1 MRLCWIFILWINPVQ
16 QDNFWHVLAQVG
28 FEKKKDKQGYVQ
40 DVPVFTQYLKEW
52 HGKRIQLKGY
62 IIPAGEVGDERYM
75 FSALPFNICYFC
87 GAAGPETVVELE
99 TRQKILFSSKPMVL
113 EGTLFLNVSD
123 INVHI
128 ETSGSKVTTGGTLR
142 YRCTRNQSHLK
153 TLHFPECK
161 SSG

>member
-28 FEKKKDKQGYVQ
+28 FEKKKDNQGYVQ

-99 TRQKILFSSKPMVL
+99 TSQKILFSSKPMVL

-123 INVHI
+123 INRHMYILKQV
-128 ETSGSKVTTGGTLR
+128 KV
-142 YRCTRNQSHLK
+142 K
-153 TLHFPECK
+153 
-161 SSG
+161 